1 MLTLIIKEEAF
12 TLREGVKDS
21 SSYLEEFL
29 FTSPL
34 PFYYSQG
41 DYLFCF
47 NMAKEMNLIIQKVSV
62 CVYPGG
68 SRKKKRL
75 ASLGFRSSMRVAPG
89 AIPSVPSF
97 SILSF
102 TSGYTKHMWNLSV
115 LQRYK
120 TIRIHRAMMD
130 DVMQRLPKCSKCL
143 DNRLSRSLLGPRKAH
158 AEK

>member
-29 FTSPL
+29 FTSPS
-34 PFYYSQG
+34 PFCYSQG

-47 NMAKEMNLIIQKVSV
+47 NVAKEMNLVTQKFL

-68 SRKKKRL
+68 SRKEKRL
-75 ASLGFRSSMRVAPG
+75 ASLGFRSSMRVSRG

-97 SILSF
+97 SILPF
-102 TSGYTKHMWNLSV
+102 TSGYTRHM
-115 LQRYK
+115 
-120 TIRIHRAMMD
+120 
-130 DVMQRLPKCSKCL
+130 
-143 DNRLSRSLLGPRKAH
+143 
-158 AEK
+158 